1 MRLSAIIPQKS
12 SIFDRNDAG
21 WTVFYG
27 HDPRNRKHAFRPPDR
42 RRIRFATLRLR
53 RSASARAGALEE
65 LGGGVVLYLALEAPI
80 NADNRRYMI
89 AKAQRSRTPF
99 RSPHGL
105 AGQPVLG
112 DKGALNGIMGVCTA
126 RPHGSRRVALLRS

>member
-27 HDPRNRKHAFRPPDR
+27 HDPRNRKHTFRPPDR

-65 LGGGVVLYLALEAPI
+65 LGGGVVLYLPLEAPI

-89 AKAQRSRTPF
+89 AKTERSGHRFDP
-99 RSPHGL
+99 L
-105 AGQPVLG
+105 A
-112 DKGALNGIMGVCTA
+112 
-126 RPHGSRRVALLRS
+126 ALLANPS